1 MPVQR
6 RLWNKTAL
14 KGNIWNSP
22 ANKYKEVGRASV
34 QFLGT
39 EESLTALDELFG
51 YDGTIDFLKD
61 NLFEVKTTK

>member
-34 QFLGT
+34 QFAGP